1 MASTAPLGFPQLLPG
16 KALRR
21 EWFVDSAHLIN
32 HSPLRHLI
40 HMSTFYAS
48 VRPKRRYDTQKRD
61 LGPFA
66 LAGMER
72 GSFRLRDRAGDER
85 SSAKQKGPIAL
96 NHTISQDYT
105 NGRQLHIGRLCAL
118 DGGRKRAHEDDDG
131 DAAEKGNNKRGSRLA
146 PAVRQLLTSNTY
158 GHRGVGL
165 IIKSQDHTR
174 CDECLKIFRS
184 WDDFANHLRESS
196 TCAGVGLDYDFT
208 ASLYRLTRENS
219 EGGRNGIE
227 QADSSKD
234 SYQQSVNL
242 FEKYPSI
249 YKRPNT
255 ANKPNTP
262 PRPTLDPPQQSAR
275 LRDYLDRRGVPMFGA
290 GNTSLKSTRVGPSLP
305 GLRPTVDLG
314 IFNHRPS
321 HTAKLSYPAV
331 HHDALTYCRSAVA
344 VFSAQA
350 RRRLAAPG

>member
-1 MASTAPLGFPQLLPG
+1 
-16 KALRR
+16 
-21 EWFVDSAHLIN
+21 
-32 HSPLRHLI
+32 
-40 HMSTFYAS
+40 MSTFYAS

-146 PAVRQLLTSNTY
+146 PAFRQLLTSNTY

-208 ASLYRLTRENS
+208 AILDDEKTPATDTR
-219 EGGRNGIE
+219 GGWFDIM
-227 QADSSKD
+227 DSSL
-234 SYQQSVNL
+234 S
-242 FEKYPSI
+242 
-249 YKRPNT
+249 
-255 ANKPNTP
+255 
-262 PRPTLDPPQQSAR
+262 
-275 LRDYLDRRGVPMFGA
+275 
-290 GNTSLKSTRVGPSLP
+290 
-305 GLRPTVDLG
+305 
-314 IFNHRPS
+314 
-321 HTAKLSYPAV
+321 SYPKS
-331 HHDALTYCRSAVA
+331 DPRWQTSAEQNV
-344 VFSAQA
+344 
-350 RRRLAAPG
+350 RKDY